1 MKGKG
6 GGSVAAKNAKEYLN
20 QYRQSMERSAEIE
33 QHLVEL
39 KAEAIRLKDHEG
51 RSIALDHAVQKYVD
65 ACDQSGAELSRLAAL
80 RAEIVGAI
88 EGVESKTLR
97 KILYR
102 KYVLGE
108 TLEKI
113 AADMHYHYVSICRL
127 HGAAL
132 HAVTANIPA

>member
-1 MKGKG
+1 MD
-6 GGSVAAKNAKEYLN
+6 AKEYLMR
-20 QYRQSMERSAEIE
+20 YRESMERTKEIG
-33 QHLVEL
+33 QHLAEL
-39 KAEAIRLKDHEG
+39 KAEAVCLKDHEG
-51 RSIALDHAVQKYVD
+51 RSIALDHAMQKYVD
-65 ACDQSGAELSRLAAL
+65 ACDQSSAELNRLAAL
-80 RAEIVGAI
+80 RAEIIGAI
-88 EGVESKTLR
+88 DGVESKTLR

-113 AADMHYHYVSICRL
+113 AADMNYHYVSICRL